1 MILPYG
7 GGRHL
12 ILPEA
17 IESAVCECFGVT
29 PGNLR
34 SSARTRSCSEPRKVA
49 AYLMKMHTI
58 LSYQEIGEFF
68 GRTDHSTAHYW
79 VQYCKKEIERGSL
92 FMIDIV
98 NQVNES
104 IFKHTQEG
112 ETCGQESNEA
122 C

>member
-1 MILPYG
+1 
-7 GGRHL
+7 
-12 ILPEA
+12 
-17 IESAVCECFGVT
+17 
-29 PGNLR
+29 
-34 SSARTRSCSEPRKVA
+34 
-49 AYLMKMHTI
+49 MKMHTI